1 MAINFPDSPSL
12 NDTHTVGDKTWT
24 WDGTAWNVVVGGIP
38 TSISELTITNDLTV
52 DTDTLHVD
60 STNNRVGIGTTSPAS
75 ALEIA
80 DGAAGQ
86 IRFEPTPLAIGSNN
100 DGYELNLVGGTPDS
114 YTNAGGRIR
123 LGGGTRGD
131 ADIDSVIFMRDS
143 TESMRIDSSGN
154 VGIGTTSPDR
164 GLHVDSSTAA
174 VSAKFSSQHASLGL
188 VELADSSSTA
198 TAQIGTNG
206 DDIVF
211 RPLQTERMRI
221 DSNGFVGIGMTPTLP
236 LDVEGRGRFV
246 SPNVGSTGAVIV
258 RQPAG
263 DVDGG
268 YIQWV
273 NNANSAQMGTI
284 YVSNSGSFAISPSS
298 GTINL
303 AGSNLQKNGTTFY
316 GVGYADIS
324 FTVSST
330 TTAAWYMLS
339 MPSGVD
345 IYNMIGFTPLE
356 GVNNTLT
363 VYYWRLGVWSG
374 IQTASQLYLHCALG
388 NSVHTN
394 PYYIRFYYRI

>member
-1 MAINFPDSPSL
+1 MAINFPNSPSV
-12 NDTHTVGDKTWT
+12 NDQYTVGDRTWT
-24 WDGTAWNVVVGGIP
+24 WNGTYWQ
-38 TSISELTITNDLTV
+38 TSTSMSTFTASDSEPV
-52 DTDTLHVD
+52 DADAGDIWFD
-60 STNNRVGIGTTSPAS
+60 STIGKTFINYSGTWVEIGNA
-75 ALEIA
+75 ATVVDVIA
-80 DGAAGQ
+80 DADADTKVQ
-86 IRFEPTPLAIGSNN
+86 VESSADEDKIRF
-100 DGYELNLVGGTPDS
+100 
-114 YTNAGGRIR
+114 
-123 LGGGTRGD
+123 
-131 ADIDSVIFMRDS
+131 
-143 TESMRIDSSGN
+143 
-154 VGIGTTSPDR
+154 
-164 GLHVDSSTAA
+164 STA
-174 VSAKFSSQHASLGL
+174 G
-188 VELADSSSTA
+188 
-198 TAQIGTNG
+198 
-206 DDIVF
+206 
-211 RPLQTERMRI
+211 TERVI
-221 DSNGFVGIGMTPTLP
+221 VDNTGFVGIGMTPTLP

-356 GVNNTLT
+356 GLNNTLT